1 LTAPRQRLEAHR
13 EIALISYKRKHTE
26 NILPAQRGIL
36 IVEDNPGDVRLM
48 REALRN
54 VEPLITIHV
63 ACDGEEALRFLR
75 REGEHAGAPKPAL
88 IFLDFNLPKADSR
101 DILRQMKADARL
113 RLIPVAVLTTSDS
126 ERDIREAY
134 ELHANCY
141 LRKPGDL
148 DSFLDTIRAA
158 ADFWLNVACVPG
170 EI

>member
-1 LTAPRQRLEAHR
+1 
-13 EIALISYKRKHTE
+13 
-26 NILPAQRGIL
+26 
-36 IVEDNPGDVRLM
+36 M

-54 VEPLITIHV
+54 IEPPITIQV
-63 ACDGEEALRFLR
+63 AGDGEEALQFLR
-75 REGEHAGAPKPAL
+75 REGEHAGVHRPAL

-101 DILRQMKADARL
+101 DILRQMKGDPCL
-113 RLIPVAVLTTSDS
+113 RVIPVAVLTTSDS

-158 ADFWLNVACVPG
+158 ADFWLKVAYVPG
-170 EI
+170 ETEPGGRDCSHLL

>member
-1 LTAPRQRLEAHR
+1 
-13 EIALISYKRKHTE
+13 
-26 NILPAQRGIL
+26 
-36 IVEDNPGDVRLM
+36 
-48 REALRN
+48 
-54 VEPLITIHV
+54 
-63 ACDGEEALRFLR
+63 
-75 REGEHAGAPKPAL
+75 
-88 IFLDFNLPKADSR
+88 
-101 DILRQMKADARL
+101 
-113 RLIPVAVLTTSDS
+113 VLTTSDS